1 MMNSKIYFNPSW
13 AISRKG
19 VSIPLWASHAPK
31 DQPSALP
38 ILLIGGVHGDEP
50 EGVWL
55 AEALRNSLHTLYQRQ
70 THRTASPAS
79 SSSTSSSS
87 SSSIQPWVLITCL
100 NPDGYSKNERT
111 NAAGV
116 DLNRNFPSPDWST
129 ESKAPRYYPGEK
141 PASEPEVQGAMQ
153 AIEEYRPKLIIHFH
167 SWKPCVVYTGAP
179 AQSIARRLSYYSGY
193 AFHEDIGY
201 PTPGSLGQYGW
212 LSKQIPVVCIEEQ
225 EGTARQHIWPR
236 FRGALMDLF
245 L

>member
-1 MMNSKIYFNPSW
+1 MNSKIYFNPSW
-13 AISRKG
+13 AISRQG
-19 VSIPLWASHAPK
+19 VSIPLWASHSPNSSSAP
-31 DQPSALP
+31 P

-55 AEALRNSLHTLYQRQ
+55 AEALLNSLQTLYQRQ
-70 THRTASPAS
+70 THRSLASQSNSPTRQS
-79 SSSTSSSS
+79 
-87 SSSIQPWVLITCL
+87 WVLIACL
-100 NPDGYSKNERT
+100 NPDGHAKNERT

-129 ESKAPRYYPGEK
+129 EAKAPRYYPGEK

-153 AIEEYRPKLIIHFH
+153 AIEMYRPKLIIHFH

-179 AQSIARRLSYYSGY
+179 AQPIAQSLGEYSGY

-225 EGTARQHIWPR
+225 EGAAREHIWPR
-236 FRGALMDLF
+236 FQGALMDLF